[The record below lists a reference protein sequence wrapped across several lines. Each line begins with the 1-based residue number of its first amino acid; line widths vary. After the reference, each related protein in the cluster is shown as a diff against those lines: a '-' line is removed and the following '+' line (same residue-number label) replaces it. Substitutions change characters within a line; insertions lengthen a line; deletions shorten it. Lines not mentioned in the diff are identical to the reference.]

1 MLLDSAVRL
10 TNETRARGRMYV
22 RTDKSDWRIEYS
34 GDPMEAGHFR
44 VSRRLRQAGQH
55 AFGEWPGEFS
65 GEPDGMAAVVKA
77 IETQDAGQEGGDP
90 HVWRFHFD
98 ADRTMGRSS
107 WVLPWHHT
115 DGDVLRRVFEEMERG
130 EL

>member
-1 MLLDSAVRL
+1 MLPDSAVRL

-44 VSRRLRQAGQH
+44 VSRRLLQAGKP
-55 AFGEWPGEFS
+55 AFKEWPGEFS
-65 GEPDGMAAVVKA
+65 GEPDGMAGVLAA
-77 IETQDAGQEGGDP
+77 IEAQDAGQEGGDP
-90 HVWRFHFD
+90 RTWQIHFD
-98 ADRTMGRSS
+98 ADRKTRRSS
-107 WVLPWHHT
+107 WTLPWRHSEE
-115 DGDVLRRVFEEMERG
+115 DLFRRLLTEIERR

>member
-22 RTDKSDWRIEYS
+22 RTDKSDWRIKYI

-44 VSRRLRQAGQH
+44 VSRRLCQAGQQ
-55 AFGEWPGEFS
+55 AFDEWPGEFS
-65 GEPDGMAAVVKA
+65 GEPDGMAGVLAA

-90 HVWRFHFD
+90 RTWQIHFD
-98 ADRTMGRSS
+98 ADRKMERSS

-115 DGDVLRRVFEEMERG
+115 DGDLLRRMFTEIERR